1 MNNPV
6 TPTTN
11 DEIRLMIEKAV
22 RLSRQSAHRR
32 PSTAHLRATTAQ
44 RAARLA
50 QQVQSAWPSSPV
62 DWHRRV
68 CPVGHR
74 IILSGDLG
82 DTTDEM
88 RRRLEEWQSVG
99 VTHIIDVRIE
109 ADDRSF
115 VAQHAPDMGYTWI
128 GVDDDGGHQPD
139 EWFERG
145 VAAALAALEQTDGF
159 VLVHCHMGVNRGPSM
174 GYAIKLALGAD
185 PITALDDIRAG
196 RPIAAIL
203 YAEDALDWW
212 GRTTGTEMPMDLLTE
227 WFEQNPVDVG
237 WIISRIARR
246 RYE

>member
-1 MNNPV
+1 MNSPI
-6 TPTTN
+6 TPTTT
-11 DEIRLMIEKAV
+11 DEIRLMVHQAV
-22 RLSRQSAHRR
+22 EAGARSAHRR
-32 PSTAHLRATTAQ
+32 PTAAQ
-44 RAARLA
+44 RAALIA
-50 QQVQSAWPSSPV
+50 QQVQTAWPSGPA
-62 DWHRRV
+62 DWHRRA

-74 IILSGDLG
+74 IILCGDLG

-88 RRRLEEWQSVG
+88 RERLVEWQALG

-109 ADDRSF
+109 ADDSGF
-115 VAQHAPDMGYTWI
+115 VRRHAPSMGYTWI
-128 GVDDDGGHQPD
+128 GVDDDGGNQPD

-145 VAAALAALEQTDGF
+145 VAAALTALEQTDGF

-212 GRTTGTEMPMDLLTE
+212 GRSTGADVPMDRLVE
-227 WFEQNPVDVG
+227 WFDQNQVDVG
-237 WIISRIARR
+237 WIISRIAQR

>member
-1 MNNPV
+1 MDIPLRPQ
-6 TPTTN
+6 TPTSS
-11 DEIRLMIEKAV
+11 DEIRILLEEAIRKA
-22 RLSRQSAHRR
+22 QA
-32 PSTAHLRATTAQ
+32 TAHQRPPQVAQ
-44 RAARLA
+44 ERRTPAESPP
-50 QQVQSAWPSSPV
+50 VWPANPV
-62 DWHRRV
+62 DWHRRA

-74 IILSGDLG
+74 IILCGDLG

-88 RRRLEEWQSVG
+88 LVRLQEWQALG

-115 VAQHAPDMGYTWI
+115 VARHAPDMGYTWI
-128 GVDDDGGHQPD
+128 GVDDDGGRQPD

-145 VAAALAALEQTDGF
+145 VTAAIEALERTDGF

-185 PITALDDIRAG
+185 PIEALDDIRAG

-212 GRTTGTEMPMDLLTE
+212 GRHTATEVPMDALE
-227 WFEQNPVDVG
+227 AWFDEKQVDVG
-237 WIISRIARR
+237 WIVHRIAQR

>member
-1 MNNPV
+1 MNSPV
-6 TPTTN
+6 SPTAPTT
-11 DEIRLMIEKAV
+11 
-22 RLSRQSAHRR
+22 
-32 PSTAHLRATTAQ
+32 RAMP
-44 RAARLA
+44 AAA
-50 QQVQSAWPSSPV
+50 PVQNPAA
-62 DWHRRV
+62 WHRRV

-74 IILSGDLG
+74 IILCGDLG
-82 DTTDEM
+82 DTLEEM
-88 RRRLEEWQSVG
+88 RLNLDQWEAFG

-109 ADDRSF
+109 ADDSGF
-115 VAQHAPDMGYTWI
+115 VARHAPTMGYTWI

-145 VAAALAALEQTDGF
+145 VAAALEALETTDGF

-185 PITALDDIRAG
+185 PIEALDDIRAG

-203 YAEDALDWW
+203 YAEDALGWW
-212 GRTTGTEMPMDLLTE
+212 GRHTATEVPMEALRT
-227 WFEQNPVDVG
+227 WFRQHHVDVA